1 MAYTEKEL
9 AQHNLTVYD
18 SLADDYERKAEW
30 RLADHEDG
38 VGRLTKHLSPA
49 SKVLNLAC
57 AVGLDAYWFQQ
68 QGHDVTGVDIAP
80 RMVEHAEARVPDAEF
95 RTGDF
100 LTMDFEDESFDAAF
114 AWAFI
119 HLFPGEQ
126 ADHVMRK
133 LHRLLKVGGHVLLST
148 TKSTDPS
155 EGWLA
160 KGDYRGGES
169 IERYRRHW
177 TPDELGE
184 SLENNGFEITEY
196 SERVFPD
203 KHFMVFVAQAL
214 KSRPNTH

>member
-1 MAYTEKEL
+1 MAHSEQEL
-9 AQHNLTVYD
+9 ANHNLTVYD

-38 VGRLTKHLSPA
+38 VNRLTKHLAVP
-49 SKVLNLAC
+49 SKVINLAC
-57 AVGLDAYWFQQ
+57 AVGLDAYWLQG

-80 RMVEHAEARVPDAEF
+80 RMVEHARQRVPEAAF

-100 LTMDFEDESFDAAF
+100 LTMDFNGEKFDAAF

-133 LHRLLKVGGHVLLST
+133 IHQVLKVGGYALLST
-148 TKSTDPS
+148 TKSTDS
-155 EGWLA
+155 TEGWLA
-160 KGDYRGGES
+160 KSDYRGGEN

-184 SLENNGFEITEY
+184 SLEANGFTIAEY

-203 KHFMVFVAQAL
+203 KHFMVFVAQADEV
-214 KSRPNTH
+214 